1 MTQGAGSGHGVLE
14 CWLFFFLNRT
24 RRRGA
29 RKHRA
34 CIARGQSSMTASPRH
49 TGTSSAQNTGERVV
63 PYTCNCSSEGPA
75 TEDFDLVARD
85 GPWQHHT
92 SSPSGEQTFLG
103 DFEGHLDD
111 LKATRSPGPLKN
123 ADAQHH
129 LLTVGKQGGRWAS
142 HHVRRTCILSP

>member
-34 CIARGQSSMTASPRH
+34 CIARGQSSMTAYPRH
-49 TGTSSAQNTGERVV
+49 TGTSSAQNTGKKWSRIHAIAPQRVL
-63 PYTCNCSSEGPA
+63 PPRI
-75 TEDFDLVARD
+75 L
-85 GPWQHHT
+85 T
-92 SSPSGEQTFLG
+92 SLPEMGRGNIIHRRRRESRLSWVILKVT
-103 DFEGHLDD
+103 LDD
-111 LKATRSPGPLKN
+111 LKATSSPGPLKN
-123 ADAQHH
+123 TDTQHH

-142 HHVRRTCILSP
+142 HHVRRTCI

>member
-1 MTQGAGSGHGVLE
+1 MTQGAGSGHGVLG

-92 SSPSGEQTFLG
+92 SSPSGEQTFLC
-103 DFEGHLDD
+103 DFEGHPG
-111 LKATRSPGPLKN
+111 RSEGSKLSGAVEEGGHSAPPPDRGQ
-123 ADAQHH
+123 AIWD
-129 LLTVGKQGGRWAS
+129 VGFS
-142 HHVRRTCILSP
+142 